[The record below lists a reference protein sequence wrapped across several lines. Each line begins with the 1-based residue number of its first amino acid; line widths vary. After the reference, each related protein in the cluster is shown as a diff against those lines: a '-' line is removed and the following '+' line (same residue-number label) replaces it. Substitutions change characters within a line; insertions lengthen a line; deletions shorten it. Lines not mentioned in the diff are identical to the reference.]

1 VAKKKKKAKKAAKT
15 SKKKAAK
22 KAPKKAQKKAP
33 KKAAKK
39 APKKAAK
46 TAAKKKTGPST
57 PMLPGMAD
65 VIESE
70 EFEPEVGLVAD
81 DEEDDDVDFPEVEE
95 ITATPDLE
103 KHGDDDEGE
112 W

>member
-1 VAKKKKKAKKAAKT
+1 MAKKKKKAKAART

-22 KAPKKAQKKAP
+22 KAPKKA
-33 KKAAKK
+33 AKK
-39 APKKAAK
+39 
-46 TAAKKKTGPST
+46 AAKKKTGPSN

-65 VIESE
+65 GIESE

-95 ITATPDLE
+95 ITAAPDLE